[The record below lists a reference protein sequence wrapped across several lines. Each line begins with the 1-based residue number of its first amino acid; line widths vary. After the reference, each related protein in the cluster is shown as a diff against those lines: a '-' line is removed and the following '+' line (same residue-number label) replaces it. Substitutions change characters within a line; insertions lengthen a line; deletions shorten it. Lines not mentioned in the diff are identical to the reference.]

1 MNCEPPIRGTNR
13 PRQKRPRSRLVHG
26 AEKWPRAMATLL
38 AVAGTLAVSAQTA
51 YAQRDEVDEYELK
64 AVILNNI
71 SRFVEWPPS
80 AYADSRAPTVLC
92 ILGQD
97 PLGDPLTKLRQ
108 EPDPNVRPVSIRW
121 LKTESGIRDCHVL
134 YISTSERK
142 SVVQI
147 LSGLKGASVLTVG
160 EMSQFAAQGGI
171 IQFTLEDKQVR
182 FEINLDAASRM
193 ALKISSRLL
202 VLARVVTD
210 QKRNPDSMREP
221 SAAAPVTM
229 ASALVRPSTEREHGV
244 AGKTPVHTPSKTPG
258 S

>member
-1 MNCEPPIRGTNR
+1 
-13 PRQKRPRSRLVHG
+13 
-26 AEKWPRAMATLL
+26 MATFL
-38 AVAGTLAVSAQTA
+38 AVAGTLAVSAPAA
-51 YAQRDEVDEYELK
+51 YAQREEVDEYELK
-64 AVILNNI
+64 AVILSNI

-97 PLGDPLTKLRQ
+97 PLGDSLAKLRQ
-108 EPDPNVRPVSIRW
+108 KPDPNVRPVSIRW
-121 LKTESGIRDCHVL
+121 LKAESGIRDCHVL

-147 LSGLKGASVLTVG
+147 LSALKGASVLTVG
-160 EMSQFAAQGGI
+160 EMSQFAAQGGV
-171 IQFTLEDKQVR
+171 IQFTLENKQVR

-193 ALKISSRLL
+193 ELKISSRLL

-210 QKRNPDSMREP
+210 HRASPDSMREP
-221 SAAAPVTM
+221 SAAALVTM
-229 ASALVRPSTEREHGV
+229 ASDLFRPSTQREHGV
-244 AGKTPVHTPSKTPG
+244 AGETPAYTPNKTPG